1 MPWRRKHPSVL
12 AWRIHGRRSLLGYNL
27 WGCKESDRTERLST
41 QMYPHFLR
49 PFLTQVLTERW
60 VEFPVLYEVLYL
72 NQDDGYTG
80 EQIDLI
86 QNLCTRLYM
95 RLNKVVKQLECLHS
109 DWFWCCTWVWEEGI
123 NFCPWNLEKSHSDAG
138 HVLAPSC
145 TTVSP
150 ESLPPSPRL
159 SPPPTSLVSVHAQLV
174 SCLTKRVW
182 VHASFFWEP
191 KYKPLCKPVLN
202 SFFQREFKKYREC
215 QIKWNNFFQ
224 L

>member
-49 PFLTQVLTERW
+49 PFLTQVLTEHW

-123 NFCPWNLEKSHSDAG
+123 NFCPWNLEKSHSDTG

-145 TTVSP
+145 TTGSHQSHCRPHPGWVVP
-150 ESLPPSPRL
+150 QPAWCQFMPSW
-159 SPPPTSLVSVHAQLV
+159 S
-174 SCLTKRVW
+174 
-182 VHASFFWEP
+182 HASP
-191 KYKPLCKPVLN
+191 N
-202 SFFQREFKKYREC
+202 TSEFILLSSGSPNISYC
-215 QIKWNNFFQ
+215 ASPS
-224 L
+224 